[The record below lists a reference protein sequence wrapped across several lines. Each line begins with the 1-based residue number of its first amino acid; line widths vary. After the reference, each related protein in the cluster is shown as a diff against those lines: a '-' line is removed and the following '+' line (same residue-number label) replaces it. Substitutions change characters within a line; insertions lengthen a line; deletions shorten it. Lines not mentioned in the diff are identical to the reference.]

1 LPQRYIFAT
10 TLQKLCLAN
19 DSFSIGTAH
28 TRKAASELRRDE
40 LLPVLNV
47 ALNLTT
53 KPVHCTYTHTKF
65 TWHLQGTAVCVG
77 LKKNTLHSRS
87 AVKVIVIMTW
97 GFITFSQVF
106 TRSLSRAQLLT
117 ATLSERLLDMEMDF
131 MDFNKIC
138 AYRYISPESFA
149 KNTEKDASRTFV
161 GSC

>member
-1 LPQRYIFAT
+1 MPQRYIFAT

-19 DSFSIGTAH
+19 DSFSIGIAH

-77 LKKNTLHSRS
+77 LKKKHSPL
-87 AVKVIVIMTW
+87 AFCGEGDCHHDMGIHHL
-97 GFITFSQVF
+97 
-106 TRSLSRAQLLT
+106 LS
-117 ATLSERLLDMEMDF
+117 S
-131 MDFNKIC
+131 I
-138 AYRYISPESFA
+138 YSVPV
-149 KNTEKDASRTFV
+149 SRTTPHSDAFRETAGHGDGLHGLQQNMRV
-161 GSC
+161 PIHLS